1 MARRVTTWPWR
12 PDLRA
17 GLMAGQAAATAATRA
32 ALAALD
38 AASAPGAWPAMEAGG
53 ERAALAA
60 LDRPGAA
67 FRAWAAAGD
76 GQAESRAAVAERALQ
91 GLHDAAWSRLHA
103 PHRQAEP
110 QVADSDAAS
119 NAGSLRPWR
128 EGFALCTLMRCAL
141 AAAGGRALAPAEAMT
156 EALRLAD
163 LGLIMNNT
171 AGDTIRV
178 APALFAAAEALAAAL
193 AADAAEAAGADGA
206 AAEATAPPAKRQR
219 AGPYRPVGAPEELP
233 LVGTRDPSPPIR
245 CPVAELARGQP
256 LGLEAFIVRHLTA
269 SEPLL
274 LRGGCADSPAVERW
288 GR

>member
-1 MARRVTTWPWR
+1 MPHPTVPR
-12 PDLRA
+12 
-17 GLMAGQAAATAATRA
+17 LMAGQAAATAATRA

-38 AASAPGAWPAMEAGG
+38 AAAEPGAWPAMETGG
-53 ERAALAA
+53 ERAAALTA

-67 FRAWAAAGD
+67 FRAWAAAGA
-76 GQAESRAAVAERALQ
+76 GQAGQAGPRAAAAERALQ
-91 GLHDAAWSRLHA
+91 GLHDAAWGQLHA

-110 QVADSDAAS
+110 QVADSDPAS

-141 AAAGGRALAPAEAMT
+141 TAAGGRALAPAEAMT
-156 EALRLAD
+156 DALRLAD

-193 AADAAEAAGADGA
+193 AADAAEAPGADGA

-269 SEPLL
+269 GEPLL